1 MAHGG
6 TIQPPAGRGHP
17 RIRGKILRLMRPYF
31 WMTVGVAA
39 LALAASASAQLGDS
53 SFEQLDHPAIDYINR
68 APRDP
73 IAALIRRIQSGSLK
87 LTFEAGH
94 GYLPSLLKAL
104 DIPIESQVAVF
115 SKTSTQMN
123 LIHPRNPRM
132 IYFND
137 LVSVAWVRGAFV
149 VEIAAQDPEQGTIF
163 YELDQQAADPPTFIR
178 TRACLRCHHS
188 FYTNGI
194 PGRLMRSTLTAAD
207 GTTLGWTRN
216 ASDHATP
223 FDQRWAGWYVT
234 GKLSGLPHLGNTF
247 ATSGEMTPAGHSSD
261 LDTLAG
267 KLDTTGYLTP
277 FSDVIALL
285 VLEHQSGLT
294 NLLTR
299 LDWEMRASA
308 WESRPGAKAPVPIIE
323 RPHYSVDAAIDE
335 IADYLLFVNEA
346 PLPGPVQGTSGFA
359 EQFAKEGPFDSRGRS
374 LRQLDLSHRLL
385 RYPCSYLIYAPMF
398 DELPAQTR
406 DAIYKRMWEILSGQ
420 DKSEKYARL
429 SAADRTA
436 VVEIL
441 RDTKKGLPAYFRR

>member
-1 MAHGG
+1 MPALG
-6 TIQPPAGRGHP
+6 T
-17 RIRGKILRLMRPYF
+17 
-31 WMTVGVAA
+31 
-39 LALAASASAQLGDS
+39 LAASACAQLGDS

-73 IAALIRRIQSGSLK
+73 VAGLIRRVQSGSLK
-87 LTFEAGH
+87 LTFEAGN

-137 LVSVAWVRGAFV
+137 LVSVAWVRGTFV
-149 VEIAAQDPEQGTIF
+149 PSKSPHRIPSRARSFTSSISRR
-163 YELDQQAADPPTFIR
+163 PTGRRSFER
-178 TRACLRCHHS
+178 ERACAVITRS
-188 FYTNGI
+188 TTNGM

-223 FDQRWAGWYVT
+223 FDQRWAGWILT
-234 GKLSGLPHLGNTF
+234 GKLSGLSHLGNTF
-247 ATSGEMTPAGHSSD
+247 ATSGEMTAAGHSSD

-267 KLDTTGYLTP
+267 KFDTTTGYLTP
-277 FSDVIALL
+277 YSDVIALL

-323 RPHYSVDAAIDE
+323 RPRYSVDAAIDE

-359 EQFAKEGPFDSRGRS
+359 ERFARQGPLDSRGRS
-374 LRQLDLSHRLL
+374 LRQLDLEHRLL
-385 RYPCSYLIYAPMF
+385 RYPCSYMIYLAF
-398 DELPAQTR
+398 LRPAAR
-406 DAIYKRMWEILSGQ
+406 SDA
-420 DKSEKYARL
+420 
-429 SAADRTA
+429 
-436 VVEIL
+436 
-441 RDTKKGLPAYFRR
+441 